1 MLAIIIKSSATQ
13 KTEKSLQTILAF
25 DTVHLYQDITFRVLH
40 LPVKTVD
47 PQTLRSVNDTLVALA
62 EKFSMIKN
70 AKKVAFVRKLQ
81 AKIKDMVA
89 LDKKQGLQYIPPK
102 KRFSRNIWGDI
113 LNTGFRIVSEIVP
126 NYYVKAMIKSIQASL
141 MEKTSGEHFLTTH
154 LDGKLREINDQLNNL
169 KEASTM
175 KK

>member
-1 MLAIIIKSSATQ
+1 MNCVLAITIKFSATQ

-70 AKKVAFVRKLQ
+70 TKKVAFVRKLQ
-81 AKIKDMVA
+81 AKIEDMAA
-89 LDKKQGLQYIPPK
+89 LDKNQGP
-102 KRFSRNIWGDI
+102 
-113 LNTGFRIVSEIVP
+113 
-126 NYYVKAMIKSIQASL
+126 
-141 MEKTSGEHFLTTH
+141 
-154 LDGKLREINDQLNNL
+154 
-169 KEASTM
+169 
-175 KK
+175 